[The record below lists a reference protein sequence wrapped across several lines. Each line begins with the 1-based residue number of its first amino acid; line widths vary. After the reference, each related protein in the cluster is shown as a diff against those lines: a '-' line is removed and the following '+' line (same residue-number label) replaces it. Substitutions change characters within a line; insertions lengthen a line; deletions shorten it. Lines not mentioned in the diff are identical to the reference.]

1 MFLLHE
7 LVKIY
12 FWVQICK
19 QGQNVTA
26 KEALDPGEGSDQ
38 Q

>member
-1 MFLLHE
+1 MKFYILPPSDSLSHVLE
-7 LVKIY
+7 RTKR
-12 FWVQICK
+12 
-19 QGQNVTA
+19 NE